1 MPLRCFSYVARAAVV
16 LLLSLASS
24 VAPAA
29 DKPDEPDTELTVLP
43 FAGGNSDVG
52 WGGGYIA
59 SIARV
64 APGYA
69 PYLMRLESAGT
80 VTFRPRSG
88 AEKELEI
95 PYIDD
100 YVLLEFPHAIAQR
113 VRLQIRISYTREQAL
128 KYYGLGNDSK
138 IPDGMD
144 PLDEVFA
151 YEWQHP
157 TLLFTNEYREAA
169 LRVSWGF
176 SYVHNSFDIPEES
189 KLAEDLAN
197 GPERVRRALRGAE
210 THGSPRFTAGIG
222 LDTRDDEVSP
232 SRGTYDTARID
243 FSPGSLGGDSPG
255 GATERW
261 ERLNV
266 SLRGYA
272 PLAGRR
278 LVFAARVL
286 GDFLFGAAPFYEMAR
301 FDETYALGGVKGVRG
316 VPGQRY
322 YGKVKAF
329 ANAELRSELFSFD
342 LFGDER
348 RLGLAAFA
356 DAGRVWADYRDDPEL
371 DGGGLG
377 LKYGLG
383 GGIRLMSGKSFVL
396 RCDVAWSPDAHP
408 IAGYLI
414 SGHPF

>member
-1 MPLRCFSYVARAAVV
+1 MTLRFSSCFAAAATA
-16 LLLSLASS
+16 LGLSFLGSIAS
-24 VAPAA
+24 AEEEE
-29 DKPDEPDTELTVLP
+29 KDEPDTELTVLP

-64 APGYA
+64 VPGYE
-69 PYLMRLESAGT
+69 PYTMRLESAGT
-80 VTFRPRSG
+80 VTFRPRG
-88 AEKELEI
+88 GDDKQVEV

-113 VRLQIRISYTREQAL
+113 LRLQIRISYTREQSL
-128 KYYGLGNDSK
+128 KYYGLGNASK
-138 IPDGMD
+138 IPAGAD
-144 PLDEVFA
+144 PTDDVFT
-151 YEWQHP
+151 YTWEHP
-157 TLLFTNEYREAA
+157 TLLFTNEYREGA
-169 LRVSWGF
+169 LRATWGF
-176 SYVHNSFDIPEES
+176 GYIHNSFEIEPES
-189 KLAEDLAN
+189 KLAQDLSG

-210 THGSPRFTAGIG
+210 THGSPRLTAGFG
-222 LDTRDDEVSP
+222 LDTRDEEVSP
-232 SRGTYDTARID
+232 SRGTYDTVRFD
-243 FSPGSLGGDSPG
+243 VSPGSLGGETG
-255 GATERW
+255 RW

-266 SLRGYA
+266 SLRAYV

-278 LVFAARVL
+278 LVFAVRTV
-286 GDFLFGAAPFYEMAR
+286 GDFLFEGAPFYELSR
-301 FDETYALGGVKGVRG
+301 FEETYALGGVKGVRG

-329 ANAELRSELFSFD
+329 GNAELRSELFGFE
-342 LFGDER
+342 LFGGKR
-348 RLGLAAFA
+348 RLGVAAFA

-371 DGGGLG
+371 DGGGVG

-383 GGIRLMSGKSFVL
+383 GGLRLLSGQSFVL